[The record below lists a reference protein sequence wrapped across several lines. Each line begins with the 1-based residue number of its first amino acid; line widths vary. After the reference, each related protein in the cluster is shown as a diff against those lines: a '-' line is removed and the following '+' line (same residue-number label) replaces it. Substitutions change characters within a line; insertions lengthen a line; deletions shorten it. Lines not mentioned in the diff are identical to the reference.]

1 MTLSIVVPFEYGHPS
16 YWHDG
21 AEYHGLVLKSSKVVL
36 SRISSKP
43 QGREKM
49 ELVCNVVNIH
59 PERLLLFY
67 PWPLSPR
74 IYEEMIGRNNFSLP
88 DQNHS
93 MSKATG
99 FKL

>member
-1 MTLSIVVPFEYGHPS
+1 MTLSIVVPFEHDHPS
-16 YWHDG
+16 YG

-43 QGREKM
+43 KGRDKM

-67 PWPLSPR
+67 PWPLNPR
-74 IYEEMIGRNNFSLP
+74 IYEEMTGSNNFSLP

-99 FKL
+99 SKL